1 MKISKSKVTLAAKI
15 KSSGFEWPQF
25 GKWATQDKDGEV
37 FISGGEFTPVRRSGE
52 VNWCFDVPYKSAGKV
67 EFGVGW
73 FQCILSRAE
82 YSHLYP
88 APDAK
93 PQFCESVMRSIPEPD
108 EQVWTNPPTIEQLAS
123 DYRNA
128 NDYAER
134 KRQEADAAKGD
145 VDAKLKALELA
156 GEAIGLLVS
165 PITAKQE
172 PELTITD
179 WRDLQV
185 GDEVECLQININ
197 GDDYADERIGTIGL
211 VSATE
216 QSGSSGQTVKLK
228 FNDDEYFWIS
238 EWRFIRRP

>member
-1 MKISKSKVTLAAKI
+1 M
-15 KSSGFEWPQF
+15 
-25 GKWATQDKDGEV
+25 
-37 FISGGEFTPVRRSGE
+37 
-52 VNWCFDVPYKSAGKV
+52 
-67 EFGVGW
+67 
-73 FQCILSRAE
+73 
-82 YSHLYP
+82 
-88 APDAK
+88 
-93 PQFCESVMRSIPEPD
+93 
-108 EQVWTNPPTIEQLAS
+108 
-123 DYRNA
+123 
-128 NDYAER
+128 
-134 KRQEADAAKGD
+134 
-145 VDAKLKALELA
+145 LELA

-216 QSGSSGQTVKLK
+216 QPGSSGQTVKLK

>member
-82 YSHLYP
+82 YFHLYP

-93 PQFCESVMRSIPEPD
+93 PEFCESVMRSIPGPEAK
-108 EQVWTNPPTIEQLAS
+108 PTIEQLSA

-128 NDYAER
+128 KDYAER
-134 KRQEADAAKGD
+134 KQQEADAAKAD
-145 VDAKLKALELA
+145 ADAKMKSLELA
-156 GEAIGLLVS
+156 GEANGLLVT
-165 PITAKQE
+165 PITSKQE
-172 PELTITD
+172 PELVIAV
-179 WRDLQV
+179 QV
-185 GDEVECLQININ
+185 GDEVECVKSNIKRDKYN
-197 GDDYADERIGTIGL
+197 GMVGRLRTIDESDTSTPYL
-211 VSATE
+211 VDFGGEAKIWCHKVE
-216 QSGSSGQTVKLK
+216 
-228 FNDDEYFWIS
+228 
-238 EWRFIRRP
+238 FIRRP